1 VSTIVRARIT
11 AMPKQI
17 LDPMPEVWATLED
30 GSEVRVFD
38 YYPDEISFSPS
49 EFVGLTLA
57 EARQL
62 KFRKDVAYLRS

>member
-1 VSTIVRARIT
+1 MSTIVRARIT